1 MAAISG
7 VVTLPDDAEVR
18 YGAVAEQHDVGVQQ
32 YGAGVQ
38 QYGAGA
44 QQYGAAG
51 GQQHG
56 AGAQQYGVEVQH
68 GAEVQLRGAE
78 VQLRGAGAQQYG
90 AVVPEYDAEDLQGG
104 VEVQEHAD
112 QDDVPGYQGRGMDS
126 QSLEHNTGAGRDL
139 AGIGG
144 KHRETGVSAA

>member
-38 QYGAGA
+38 QY
-44 QQYGAAG
+44 
-51 GQQHG
+51 
-56 AGAQQYGVEVQH
+56 
-68 GAEVQLRGAE
+68 
-78 VQLRGAGAQQYG
+78 GAGAQQYG